1 VKKSQIVVAL
11 VLLATVVAA
20 QTSSSSSA
28 KPSAPSLPATLK
40 LIQEKVNSQGEITY
54 TMISENT
61 VQGGTV
67 EDHYAVETSGAV
79 ADAYSCSLQVNARM
93 SMNGKTQTQ
102 GRATVPFQGLT
113 RVVVRTQ
120 SQLIEEKTTSTGV
133 TGWKG
138 KITPESYVV
147 QTFQDGTLYG
157 MFFFRDQDAANLV
170 AKSIS
175 QAIQLCGGKLK

>member
-1 VKKSQIVVAL
+1 
-11 VLLATVVAA
+11 
-20 QTSSSSSA
+20 
-28 KPSAPSLPATLK
+28 
-40 LIQEKVNSQGEITY
+40 
-54 TMISENT
+54 
-61 VQGGTV
+61 
-67 EDHYAVETSGAV
+67 
-79 ADAYSCSLQVNARM
+79 
-93 SMNGKTQTQ
+93 MNGKTQTQ